1 MQVAIEIK
9 PQQIRRIVGRTAGVL
24 EDGMSETQRTQIE
37 TGDKGIQEADRII
50 GGDVILQPLRQEQ
63 SLVAIQ
69 AATMLHACKR
79 HPAGVNVST
88 MSEFFHSLA
97 LHLTRRLACGC
108 RTGARQSCGGH
119 GCWLDH
125 E

>member
-50 GGDVILQPLRQEQ
+50 GGDVILQPLRQEEQ
-63 SLVAIQ
+63 SWWRSRPRRCFMLV
-69 AATMLHACKR
+69 R
-79 HPAGVNVST
+79 D
-88 MSEFFHSLA
+88 
-97 LHLTRRLACGC
+97 TRRA
-108 RTGARQSCGGH
+108 
-119 GCWLDH
+119 
-125 E
+125 